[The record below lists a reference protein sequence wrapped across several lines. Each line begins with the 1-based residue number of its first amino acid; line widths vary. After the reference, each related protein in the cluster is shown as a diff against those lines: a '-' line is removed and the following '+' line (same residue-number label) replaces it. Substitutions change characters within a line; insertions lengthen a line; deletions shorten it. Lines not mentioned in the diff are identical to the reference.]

1 MFNILVKKNKRKYD
15 LVFNYEPTVIELI
28 KSLESKLRE
37 YSPSSK
43 TWLLNAE
50 GLLDLMRLI
59 RTNKKE
65 IFFNFE
71 NEKEKSDFRL
81 LITKIDKAKKELTQK
96 KLESQ
101 IRQEKAK
108 QLKIDLVDSIDNY
121 DFSKYLKPGQK
132 PYKHQLIGAKFTE
145 YLHSALLAMNV
156 GSGKSLTVLLA
167 CEIDDKMD
175 KVLIIVP
182 NSLKFN
188 WVNEIEKFFYSKYH
202 VISTKTNKYDN
213 KYSLDES
220 KYIII
225 NYDYFRSANFS
236 KVNVDSLKIGKI
248 KRIICD
254 EAHYLKN
261 SKSNRTKNI
270 VKHFSK
276 QVSSFVLL
284 TGTPIKNKLEDIY
297 SLLHLILP
305 LEFTS
310 KTKFLNE
317 FCGMKYDY
325 MEGWEQVSPMK
336 LEEIF
341 QKLEGIMYRVKKEDV
356 FKNLPPLRICNIY
369 LEMSND
375 EKKQYKEI
383 EDGFAKID
391 WNNGGRLIE
400 TDVNSPLAIITRLRQ
415 FTSSLKV
422 EHVKEVIQAH
432 NSEDEKVVV
441 FDMYKDTI
449 KQLYNTYQYNSFL
462 FTGDI
467 KSEDRQKGIDLFQT
481 PDNNKI
487 MNMLLT
493 VQAGNAGINLTESYN
508 LYLLTQSFVPS
519 ENEQVYGRVHRLTS
533 TKPVTCYNLIIK
545 NTIDEDVYYSLN
557 KKQKIISKA
566 VDNIDYVDTNEK
578 SVLGEIMSK
587 YKSMYAKK

>member
-15 LVFNYEPTVIELI
+15 LLFNYEPSVIELI
-28 KSLESKLRE
+28 KGLDVNLRE

-50 GLLDLMRLI
+50 GLLDLMRLVKS
-59 RTNKKE
+59 NKKE

-71 NEKEKSDFRL
+71 NEKERESFRL
-81 LITKIDKAKKELTQK
+81 LITKINKTKKDITEK
-96 KLESQ
+96 RLESQ

-108 QLKIDLVDSIDNY
+108 QLKIELLDTIDKY
-121 DFSKYLKPGQK
+121 DFSKYLKPGQI

-167 CEIDDKMD
+167 CEIEEKMD

-202 VISTKTNKYDN
+202 IINTKSNKYEN
-213 KYSLDES
+213 KYTLEES

-225 NYDYFRSANFS
+225 NYDYFRSATFTKANI
-236 KVNVDSLKIGKI
+236 DSLKIGKI

-270 VKHFSK
+270 VKFFSK

-310 KTKFLNE
+310 KTRFLTE
-317 FCGMKYDY
+317 FCGMKYDL
-325 MEGWEQVSPMK
+325 MNGWEQASPMK
-336 LEEIF
+336 LDEIF
-341 QKLEGIMYRVKKEDV
+341 QKLEGIMYRVKKEDI

-369 LEMSND
+369 LEMSTD

-383 EDGFAKID
+383 EDGLAKVD
-391 WNNGGRLIE
+391 WNNGGKLVE

-415 FTSSLKV
+415 FTSSLKI
-422 EHVKEVIQAH
+422 EHVKDVIEAH
-432 NSEDEKVVV
+432 NDEDDKVVI
-441 FDMYKDTI
+441 FDMYKNSL
-449 KQLYNTYQYNSFL
+449 KQLNDIYQSKSFL
-462 FTGDI
+462 FTGDV
-467 KSEDRQKGIDLFQT
+467 KTEERQKAVDLFQT
-481 PDNNKI
+481 PNNKKI
-487 MNMLLT
+487 MNMFLT
-493 VQAGNAGINLTESYN
+493 IQAGNAGINLTEASN

-519 ENEQVYGRVHRLTS
+519 ENEQVYGRVHRITS

-557 KKQKIISKA
+557 KKQKVISKA
-566 VDNIDYVDTNEK
+566 VDNIDYVDTNQK
-578 SVLGEIMSK
+578 SVLGEILSK
-587 YKSMYAKK
+587 YKNKYSKN